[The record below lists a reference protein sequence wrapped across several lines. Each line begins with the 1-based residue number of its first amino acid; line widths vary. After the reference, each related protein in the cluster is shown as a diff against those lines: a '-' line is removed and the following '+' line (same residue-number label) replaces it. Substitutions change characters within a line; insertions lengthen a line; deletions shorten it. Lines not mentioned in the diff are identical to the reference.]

1 MAGLEGEYIHENH
14 GELLSRVLI
23 DIEVASGR
31 SFNLKPEQ
39 EIAVRDLL
47 AGKDVLAVLPTGFG
61 KSLIYQTFLRARD
74 YQLSGRAA
82 LLVISPLKSIIK
94 DQLDDMERL
103 GYPAVDASTIS
114 FEDIRKCSYKIAFAS
129 AELVREESFRDILK
143 DSNSPFRHN
152 IVAIVVD
159 ESHTVETWTGKK

>member
-1 MAGLEGEYIHENH
+1 
-14 GELLSRVLI
+14 
-23 DIEVASGR
+23 
-31 SFNLKPEQ
+31 
-39 EIAVRDLL
+39 
-47 AGKDVLAVLPTGFG
+47 
-61 KSLIYQTFLRARD
+61 LRARD

-82 LLVISPLKSIIK
+82 ILVISPLKSIIK

-159 ESHTVETWTGKK
+159 ESHTVETWTGKR